1 MKTLIYSAIIFL
13 LWFLQPYAQPLPT
26 IKTKIQK
33 PLAGVTYI
41 VYADVKPTN
50 TSSVLV
56 EDLNIEITDVTSYIK
71 TLTNV
76 IVSGDTTF
84 GEFTIPTSAN
94 IQYVKCGV
102 VATSLNKKPSLMK
115 VSTWLAISPRET
127 KPTFLI
133 IEEK

>member
-1 MKTLIYSAIIFL
+1 MKTIIIF
-13 LWFLQPYAQPLPT
+13 FLVSLVVLAQPLPT

-41 VYADVKPTN
+41 VYADIKPTN
-50 TSSVLV
+50 ISSILV

-115 VSTWLAISPRET
+115 VSTWLAVSPREA

>member
-1 MKTLIYSAIIFL
+1 MKTLIIFFL
-13 LWFLQPYAQPLPT
+13 LSLVMLAQPLPT

-41 VYADVKPTN
+41 VYADVKSTN
-50 TSSVLV
+50 TNSVLV
-56 EDLNIEITDVTSYIK
+56 EDLNIEVTNVTSYIK
-71 TLTNV
+71 TLTN
-76 IVSGDTTF
+76 ITVSGDTTF
-84 GEFTIPTSAN
+84 GEFTIPTSLN
-94 IQYVKCGV
+94 VQYVKCGV

-115 VSTWLAISPRET
+115 VSSWLAVSPREA